1 MGAVTLLTMA
11 RRVNSHAAPSTSEWQ
26 NRTVFGSGGPV
37 CAVTAMYIWDT
48 TLNSVLLTLLQPT
61 LYKSYLRSWLM
72 SDIHQHLA
80 LDMVGNVGEQKWYA
94 FDDMMVTLPS
104 SLDPHPDPDP
114 DPASF
119 PRHRG
124 ELS

>member
-1 MGAVTLLTMA
+1 MICGQVAEMI
-11 RRVNSHAAPSTSEWQ
+11 
-26 NRTVFGSGGPV
+26 
-37 CAVTAMYIWDT
+37 IWDT

-104 SLDPHPDPDP
+104 Q
-114 DPASF
+114 
-119 PRHRG
+119 PR
-124 ELS
+124 S

>member
-1 MGAVTLLTMA
+1 MI
-11 RRVNSHAAPSTSEWQ
+11 
-26 NRTVFGSGGPV
+26 
-37 CAVTAMYIWDT
+37 IWDT

-104 SLDPHPDPDP
+104 SLVLILSPFPT
-114 DPASF
+114 ASF
-119 PRHRG
+119 LVERRSTAGWRLWRASSGRSSSRRRSWGARRRG
-124 ELS
+124 SGWRASRPTGST

>member
-1 MGAVTLLTMA
+1 MI
-11 RRVNSHAAPSTSEWQ
+11 
-26 NRTVFGSGGPV
+26 
-37 CAVTAMYIWDT
+37 IWDT

-104 SLDPHPDPDP
+104 SLDPHPDPDSV
-114 DPASF
+114 SF
-119 PRHRG
+119 PRDRG

>member
-1 MGAVTLLTMA
+1 MI
-11 RRVNSHAAPSTSEWQ
+11 
-26 NRTVFGSGGPV
+26 
-37 CAVTAMYIWDT
+37 IWDT

-114 DPASF
+114 DPDSVSF
-119 PRHRG
+119 PMRDRG